1 MSTWITYAA
10 IAIMFTAVSD
20 MFRKLAAQELASP
33 FFANV
38 LFQFAAF
45 STGMTLFLT
54 NRKIDNNPRGI
65 FYALL
70 GGMLVALF
78 TFFSF
83 RTLAIGPGVS
93 VVMPILRVGG
103 VSLVAVLG
111 IVVLRDSVTL
121 VKIVGLI
128 FAVTG
133 IAMLTMTD

>member
-1 MSTWITYAA
+1 MPTWITYAI

-20 MFRKLAAQELASP
+20 MFRKLAAQELSP
-33 FFANV
+33 YFANV

-54 NRKIDNNPRGI
+54 HRKIDNNPRGI
-65 FYALL
+65 LFAVI
-70 GGMLVALF
+70 GGMLVAMF

-93 VVMPILRVGG
+93 VVMPVLRVGG

-111 IVVLRDSVTL
+111 VVVLKDSVSL
-121 VKIVGLI
+121 IKIVGLI

-133 IAMLTMTD
+133 IIMLTMSE